1 MGVCTCICVCGFV
14 CGVDSCGISPLS
26 CESLLSPYTAFPVS
40 SSSAHSRSALYM
52 LINPFNTRSSS
63 SLVSAPAY
71 MLLWIFVGHSAIVQL
86 VDGASPKHRD
96 ASLKHRDASPKHRDA
111 SPKHRDAS
119 PKHRDASPKRR
130 DVSPKRRD
138 VYPKRLD
145 ESPKRLDPKFVGK
158 FPPKGRDASPKRRD
172 ADVAG
177 CAE

>member
-1 MGVCTCICVCGFV
+1 
-14 CGVDSCGISPLS
+14 
-26 CESLLSPYTAFPVS
+26 
-40 SSSAHSRSALYM
+40 LYM

-86 VDGASPKHRD
+86 VDG
-96 ASLKHRDASPKHRDA
+96 ASPKHRDA